1 MAELDSMILC
11 FPTIFKF
18 HTSVNGTA
26 SLCGESSHHSPFT
39 YKDLVSL
46 NAHMQTTLLKH
57 ILDGYKSK
65 QMHWLYFF

>member
-1 MAELDSMILC
+1 MTELDSMILC
-11 FPTIFKF
+11 FPTIFKS
-18 HTSVNGTA
+18 HTSVNETA
-26 SLCGESSHHSPFT
+26 SLYGESSHHSPFS

-65 QMHWLYFF
+65 QMYQLYFF